1 MRTTFFDD
9 HDKNITGVAYKNIHI
24 KKTIILYFADKGN
37 TTITELC
44 KELNLSVPKVTTLV
58 LDLIADGLVKD
69 FGKTGSTGGRRPNIY
84 GLAPDSVF
92 FLGVDVKYN
101 HINIGL
107 TDLRKKLIRISKGVP
122 YDLQNS
128 EASLKELCR
137 LILNFIKETGVPK
150 EKILGIGLNMSGR
163 INYLTGYSYNFFHFN
178 EEPLNKVIE
187 NELGLKTYLEN
198 DSRAMAYGEFNS
210 GAVEDEKNV
219 LFLNLDY
226 GLGMGMMINKEIYYG
241 KSGFSG
247 ELGHIPLFN
256 NELICRCGKKGCLET
271 EASGMAMVRMF
282 KESISNGSSSSLK
295 KGPNDEIQMEEIID
309 AANNDDVLCIELME
323 KIGYNLGRGIAL
335 LINIFNPELII
346 LGGAL
351 ATTGEYLHLPIKS
364 ALNKLSLSLA
374 NNDTQIRISS
384 LGEDAGVIGACLLA
398 RKRLLE
404 DTL

>member
-9 HDKNITGVAYKNIHI
+9 YGKNTTGVAYKNIHI

-44 KELNLSVPKVTTLV
+44 KELNLSVPKVTTLI
-58 LDLIADGLVKD
+58 LDLISDGLVKD

-107 TDLRKKLIRISKGVP
+107 TDLRKKLIKISKGVP

-128 EASLKELCR
+128 EVSLKELCR

-178 EEPLNKVIE
+178 EEPLNKVLE

-226 GLGMGMMINKEIYYG
+226 GLGMGMMINREIYYG

-282 KESISNGSSSSLK
+282 KESISAGSSSSLK

-374 NNDTQIRISS
+374 NNDTRLRTST